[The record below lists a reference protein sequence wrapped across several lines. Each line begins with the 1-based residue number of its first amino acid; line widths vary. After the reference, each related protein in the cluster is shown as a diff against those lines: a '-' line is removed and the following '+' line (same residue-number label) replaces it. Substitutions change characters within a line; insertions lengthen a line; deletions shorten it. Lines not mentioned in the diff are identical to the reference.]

1 MLIAIFIKKP
11 KNALAFFGFGLHDFV
26 KALPVT
32 KSVCTRKAPETPEII
47 LTGVW
52 GFPATLTLFEA
63 VS

>member
-32 KSVCTRKAPETPEII
+32 KSVCTRKAPEII